1 MLKDN
6 LNAPLILVVD
16 DDENHV
22 DLLKVSKRA
31 EEALRK
37 SKDLVN
43 QLLQATDQGIHGID
57 MGGCCTFINK
67 SGLKIL
73 GYQLEECLGKNMHDL
88 IHHSH
93 SDGSHYPVED
103 CPIFRAKS
111 TGGGYRV
118 DNEVLWRKDGT
129 SFPAEYSSYP
139 IFENGEICGAV
150 VTFSDITER
159 KRIEEELRN
168 AKDLA
173 ESANIAKS
181 TFLAN
186 MSHEIRTPMNG
197 VIGMAGLLLE
207 TGLSEEQREYAE
219 IVRKSGENLLD
230 LINDILDFSKIEAG
244 KLDIDLLDFDL
255 RTTVEDTTE
264 MLVMAAAEAG
274 LELIC
279 RIDPCVPSLLKGD
292 PGRLRQI
299 ITNLAGNAIKFT
311 SQGEVVISAEVE
323 SDAGESVMI
332 RFSVSDTGIG
342 IPAGRR
348 AAIFNPFTQAD
359 DSTTRRFGGTGLGL
373 SICKQ
378 LAELMGGEIGVES
391 EEGKGSTFWFT
402 ACFEKQ
408 INAVQPVFER
418 DDDISAARILVVD
431 VNATNRM
438 LMSALLNSWG
448 CCYETAGDSETALI
462 LLREAVQQN
471 NPFRIA
477 LLDQQL
483 PCMDCSEL
491 GRRIKADPL
500 LSSTLMIMVTSLG
513 QRGDAAAL
521 QQIGFAGYLAKPVR
535 QSQLYDCI
543 ALVLG
548 RANHFPEVLNQTKGT
563 NNTSEISRAIVT
575 RHTVAESFKPYKHD
589 KYVNSGDKKQGV
601 RILLAEDNS
610 INQKVAQ
617 ILLNKLGYKANVVAN
632 GQEAVCAL
640 ELINYDLVLMDCQM
654 PEMDGF
660 AATAVIRNESS
671 QVLNHSVP
679 IIAMTAKALTG
690 DREECLKAGM
700 DDYLAKPVNKVELN
714 EILEKWV
721 PHHKRFADTAADD
734 PVVPDPDKQDKC
746 RLANI
751 TGLAVNEAL
760 TRLEGDRKLYGW
772 LLRSFAESQSNA
784 AIMIE
789 QALRVGDM
797 KLANLHAHT
806 VKGLASSMGAVEL
819 EDLALALENAIHLD
833 EPPERVTAALEQ
845 FAIELNRLVTEL
857 TNHLPAVAQSRE
869 ERLSDTADVA
879 VLGPILNRLL
889 EYIIGRDGKVEH
901 YLDDYQC
908 ELADLPDEDVGQ
920 IDAHLKNFD
929 FTAAHDALLLI
940 SARNGIVLNCNN
952 SED

>member
-1 MLKDN
+1 MLTNN
-6 LNAPLILVVD
+6 LNTPLILLTED
-16 DDENHV
+16 DDKRTEKE
-22 DLLKVSKRA
+22 LKR
-31 EEALRK
+31 
-37 SKDLVN
+37 SKDLVD

-57 MGGCCTFINK
+57 LNGCCTFINK
-67 SGLKIL
+67 SALRIL
-73 GYQLEECLGKNMHDL
+73 GYQLEDCLGKNMHDL
-88 IHHSH
+88 VHHSH
-93 SDGSHYPVED
+93 SDGSPYSAED
-103 CPIFRAKS
+103 CPIFRAKA

-118 DNEVLWRKDGT
+118 DKEVLWRKDGT

-159 KRIEEELRN
+159 KQIEETLRH
-168 AKDLA
+168 ARDMA
-173 ESANIAKS
+173 EAANIAKS

-207 TGLSEEQREYAE
+207 TDLNEEQREYAE

-244 KLDIDLLDFDL
+244 KLDIDLLEFDL
-255 RTTVEDTTE
+255 RATVEDTTE
-264 MLVMAAAEAG
+264 MLVMPAAEAG

-311 SQGEVVISAEVE
+311 REGEVVISAEVE

-348 AAIFNPFTQAD
+348 TAIFNPFTQAD
-359 DSTTRRFGGTGLGL
+359 GSTTRRFGGTGLGL

-408 INAVQPVFER
+408 INAMQPVFER

-431 VNATNRM
+431 GNATNRM
-438 LMSALLNSWG
+438 LMIALLNSWG
-448 CCYETAGDSETALI
+448 CRYETAGDSETALI

-477 LLDQQL
+477 LLDQQM
-483 PCMDCSEL
+483 PGMDCSEL
-491 GRRIKADPL
+491 GCRIKADPL
-500 LSSTLMIMVTSLG
+500 LSSTLLIMVTSLG

-521 QQIGFAGYLAKPVR
+521 QRIGFAGYLAKPVR

-548 RANHFPEVLNQTKGT
+548 RANHTPEVLNQSTAA
-563 NNTSEISRAIVT
+563 NNNSKASRRIVT
-575 RHTVAESFKPYKHD
+575 RHTVAESIKPYKHD
-589 KYVNSGDKKQGV
+589 MYVNYGDKKQGV
-601 RILLAEDNS
+601 RILLAEDNA
-610 INQKVAQ
+610 INQKVVQ

-660 AATAVIRNESS
+660 AATAVIRNKSS
-671 QVLNHSVP
+671 QVLNHRVP

-700 DDYLAKPVNKVELN
+700 DDYLAKPVNKVELA

-721 PHHKRFADTAADD
+721 PHQERFADIADD
-734 PVVPDPDKQDKC
+734 PVIPDPDEQDKC

-760 TRLEGDRKLYGW
+760 RRLEGDRKLYGW
-772 LLRSFAESQSNA
+772 LLRSFAENQSNV

-789 QALRVGDM
+789 QALRVGDT
-797 KLANLHAHT
+797 KLAARHAHT
-806 VKGLASSMGAVEL
+806 VKGLAGSMGAVKL
-819 EDLALALENAIHLD
+819 EELALALENAIHLD
-833 EPPERVTAALEQ
+833 KPPERVTAALDR
-845 FAIELNRLVTEL
+845 FATELNRLVTDL
-857 TNHLPAVAQSRE
+857 TNHLPAVALSGE
-869 ERLSDTADVA
+869 ERLSDTVDVA

-889 EYIIGRDGKVEH
+889 DYIIGRDGKVEH

-908 ELADLPDEDVGQ
+908 ELADLPGEDVGQ
-920 IDAHLKNFD
+920 IDALLKNFD
-929 FTAAHDALLLI
+929 FTAAQDALLLI